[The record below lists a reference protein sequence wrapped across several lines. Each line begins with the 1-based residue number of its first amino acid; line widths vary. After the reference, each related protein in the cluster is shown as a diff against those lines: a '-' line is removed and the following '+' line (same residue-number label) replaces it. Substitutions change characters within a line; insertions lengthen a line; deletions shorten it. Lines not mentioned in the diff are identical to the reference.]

1 MEERSKSVIQT
12 SAINPVDYF
21 NINHVADMMELMTT
35 VKNVKQ
41 TSINSLAYIMNKSDE
56 KKRMIVVN
64 DKGFKAEMDN
74 GLFMRIGELYT
85 PFMMLQ
91 KFIFKDNFNSAMHY
105 VMHEFMN
112 IPHDYIRVGT
122 KYYKVIKKVDR
133 FGVTRTQLKIWDKAI
148 IVDDMGR
155 KFLYDIDKYDDFT
168 IVPDNKNYKNI
179 IGNNYNLY
187 APFEHE
193 PCSEDEY
200 KGDIQWYWTKTLLEH
215 IFGEQYETGLK
226 YFKVLYDMPKQ
237 ALPILVLI
245 SEERQTGK
253 STLVD
258 YMTILF
264 GDNAV
269 VVNPQDISSSFNST
283 YADKNIIAIEESRF
297 DNVQAT
303 EKLKA
308 LSTQKKLSVNT
319 KFVQQYSLPFFGKL
333 IITSNDENK
342 FSKVDNPE
350 IRYWVRKIPSLEGKA
365 NHNIHMDLARE
376 IPYFLYHLSTMDE
389 IDVTKSRMVFE
400 AVELETEA
408 LRTVKKESL
417 PGLHKDLYLLF
428 DEHCANNTHVEEF
441 KFTAKD
447 IKNKWFNNNSRIEIN
462 YINRILK
469 SSMKLDKQQMQ
480 RFEPLEEGYNPIK
493 RKVSGRPY
501 VLKNEYY
508 DPNIQQKD

>member
-1 MEERSKSVIQT
+1 MKEESKSVIQT

-35 VKNVKQ
+35 VTNVKQ
-41 TSINSLAYIMNKSDE
+41 SSINSLTYVMNKSDE
-56 KKRMIVVN
+56 KKRMIVV
-64 DKGFKAEMDN
+64 DDRGFKAEMDN

-112 IPHDYIRVGT
+112 IPHNYIRVGT
-122 KYYKVIKKVDR
+122 KYYKVISKLDR
-133 FGVTRTQLKIWDKAI
+133 FGLTRTQLKIWDKAI
-148 IVDDMGR
+148 IIDDLGR

-168 IVPDNKNYKNI
+168 IVPDNKNYQSI

-187 APFEHE
+187 APFEHK
-193 PCSEDEY
+193 PCNKEEY
-200 KGDIQWYWTKTLLEH
+200 TGDIQWYWTKTLMEH
-215 IFGEQYETGLK
+215 IFGEQYKTGLK
-226 YFKVLYDMPKQ
+226 YLKVLYDMPKQ
-237 ALPILVLI
+237 ALPILVLT

-253 STLVD
+253 STFVD
-258 YMTILF
+258 YLTILF

-269 VVNPQDISSSFNST
+269 VINPQDISNSFNST

-319 KFVQQYSLPFFGKL
+319 KHVQQYSLPFFGKL
-333 IITSNDENK
+333 VITSNDENK
-342 FSKVDNPE
+342 FSRVDTPE
-350 IRYWVRKIPSLEGKA
+350 IRYWVRKVPSLEGKA
-365 NHNIHMDLARE
+365 NHDIHRDLASE
-376 IPYFLYHLSTMDE
+376 IPYFLYHLSQMNE

-408 LRTVKKESL
+408 LKTVKKESR
-417 PGLHKDLYLLF
+417 PGLHKDLDILL
-428 DEHCANNTHVEEF
+428 DEHAANNTHIEEF

-447 IKNKWFNNNSRIEIN
+447 VKNKWFTNNSRIEVN
-462 YINRILK
+462 YINSILK
-469 SSMKLDKQQMQ
+469 NSMKLEKLPMQ
-480 RFEPLEEGYNPIK
+480 RFSPLDEGVAAVK
-493 RKVSGRPY
+493 RKISGRPY
-501 VLKNEYY
+501 VFKNKYY
-508 DPNIQQKD
+508 ELNIQ